1 MSNKISQKE
10 LLEEGFWDKFP
21 NTASF
26 GRQVKDVF
34 KTYGSVLAPEIAD
47 PIKKGVEFMRGA
59 RKSRRRAGMT
69 EDELVK
75 EELIE
80 NGYYPF
86 DDNTKI
92 QWATNK
98 LTGRKK
104 INNDDTYTG
113 AIKVGQLGYKDGQ
126 PFKEADYNDPLKR
139 LVTFKLHPKTR
150 EFKIIQHPNR
160 TIKVKKV
167 QGQAPTPQAPT
178 PQAPTPPA
186 PTPPPR
192 RGTP

>member
-1 MSNKISQKE
+1 MYKISQKE

-59 RKSRRRAGMT
+59 RKSRKRAGLT
-69 EDELVK
+69 EDELVR

-86 DDNTKI
+86 DDKTKI
-92 QWATNK
+92 RWATDK
-98 LTGRKK
+98 LTGQKK
-104 INNDDTYTG
+104 KNTDDTYTG
-113 AIKVGQLGYKDGQ
+113 AIKVGQLGYDNNGQ
-126 PFKEADYNDPLKR
+126 PFKEADYNDPLKS

-160 TIKVKKV
+160 TIKVKPA
-167 QGQAPTPQAPT
+167 QG
-178 PQAPTPPA
+178 QAPTPPA
-186 PTPPPR
+186 PTPPP
-192 RGTP
+192 